1 MVVVGG
7 GVLTMLCDMA
17 ANSLLHI
24 EGDDIPYS
32 EVPVMAFAF
41 GIFVCDVV
49 FPQTL
54 GTVVFASGPE
64 HHCQLS

>member
-32 EVPVMAFAF
+32 EVPIMTFAF
-41 GIFVCDVV
+41 GI
-49 FPQTL
+49 
-54 GTVVFASGPE
+54 
-64 HHCQLS
+64 